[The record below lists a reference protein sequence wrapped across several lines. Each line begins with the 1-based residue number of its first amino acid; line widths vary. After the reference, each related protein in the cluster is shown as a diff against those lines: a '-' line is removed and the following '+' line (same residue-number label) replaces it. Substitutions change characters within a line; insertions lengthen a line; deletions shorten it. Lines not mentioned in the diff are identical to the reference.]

1 MSLWCIY
8 KSGNYTNP
16 SIRISLYKKEKT
28 DSLLEEVNDSIEE
41 ARNNINDRY
50 TKTEID
56 ELLSNRQPTILFG
69 TTTPASSLG
78 NDGDVYLQYE

>member
-1 MSLWCIY
+1 MKEIVQAFCKDSKCLY
-8 KSGNYTNP
+8 DVYT
-16 SIRISLYKKEKT
+16 KEKT